1 MTLELPGTAGEYFG
15 AMADSYDDL
24 IARAVPRYAE
34 MSDRL
39 VDYLPAETGRILE
52 LGCGTGNLSL
62 RLAARFPR
70 AELTVVD
77 ASEEMVELTRRR
89 LARGAPDVASR
100 ARFVVARFE
109 ALEAGAGAFDL
120 VTSCIAL
127 HHVVEKGPLFAR
139 VRHWLAPGGSFRFA
153 DQLRGGT
160 EWNHALNW
168 ERWLAF
174 CREPGRC
181 SEEEIAS
188 LLEHARLHDHY
199 TSLADHVR
207 LLEAAGFAAPD
218 CVWRNWIWAIVT
230 ADVPAA

>member
-1 MTLELPGTAGEYFG
+1 MSLELPGTAAEYFG

-34 MSDRL
+34 MSERL
-39 VDYLPAETGRILE
+39 VDYLPAEPRRILE

-62 RLAARFPR
+62 RLAARFPGV
-70 AELTVVD
+70 ELTVVD
-77 ASEEMVELTRRR
+77 ASEEMVALTRRR
-89 LARGAPDVASR
+89 LERQASDAAGR
-100 ARFVVARFE
+100 SRFVVARFE
-109 ALEAGAGAFDL
+109 SLDAAAGAFDV

-127 HHVVEKGPLFAR
+127 HHVVDKGALFAR
-139 VRHWLAPGGSFRFA
+139 VRRWLAPGGTFRFA

-168 ERWLAF
+168 ERWLDF

-199 TSLADHVR
+199 TSLADHFR
-207 LLEAAGFAAPD
+207 LLAAAGFVAPD
-218 CVWRNWIWAIVT
+218 CVWRNWIWGIVT
-230 ADVPAA
+230 AEVPAA